1 MKGWVGI
8 GWWHSVDATE
18 SEMKVAW
25 ILRARYAVVSCVV
38 KEVI

>member
-1 MKGWVGI
+1 MKGWVVI
-8 GWWHSVDATE
+8 GQWHLFNATE

-25 ILRARYAVVSCVV
+25 ILAARCAAVSYVA

>member
-1 MKGWVGI
+1 MKGWVVMGQ
-8 GWWHSVDATE
+8 WRSVDATE

-25 ILRARYAVVSCVV
+25 ILAARCAAVSYVA